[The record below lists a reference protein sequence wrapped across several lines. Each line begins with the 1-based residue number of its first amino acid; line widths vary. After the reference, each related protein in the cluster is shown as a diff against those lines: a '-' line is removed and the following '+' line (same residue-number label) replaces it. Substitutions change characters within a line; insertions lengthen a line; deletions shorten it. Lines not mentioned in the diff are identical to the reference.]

1 MGTTPSNISLDP
13 VTFPIHRLIWRSR
26 YSGPGH
32 DTLAG
37 DDDPNPRVV
46 RPLPLVECFEGARQE
61 CWNASGTH
69 VGPGSVSNFIHPV
82 LRYDCFDSSSC
93 QDSVVYHVAEDI
105 HTSHLRTTID
115 IEPLA
120 DHLEKQEV
128 LRHNP
133 KKPPQPP
140 QGPGDETS
148 PAAEGIIREI
158 RDVYAEHN
166 PDKLASVPG
175 LLAKYAGQ
183 EQALLD
189 SVRQKYGVAH
199 GEL

>member
-1 MGTTPSNISLDP
+1 M
-13 VTFPIHRLIWRSR
+13 
-26 YSGPGH
+26 
-32 DTLAG
+32 
-37 DDDPNPRVV
+37 
-46 RPLPLVECFEGARQE
+46 ARQ
-61 CWNASGTH
+61 CAARSGQ
-69 VGPGSVSNFIHPV
+69 VKVRVSDVRQSAEAVNIGDAA
-82 LRYDCFDSSSC
+82 RAE
-93 QDSVVYHVAEDI
+93 VAGQAAA
-105 HTSHLRTTID
+105 LRTVTSGVD
-115 IEPLA
+115 DEPLA